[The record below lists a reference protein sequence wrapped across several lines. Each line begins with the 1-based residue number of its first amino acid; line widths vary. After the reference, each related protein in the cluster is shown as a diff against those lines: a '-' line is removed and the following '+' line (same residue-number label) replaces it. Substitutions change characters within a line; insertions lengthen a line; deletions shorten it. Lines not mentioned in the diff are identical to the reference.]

1 MEVNLTPIIKDSF
14 LQFGGAVLQSRALP
28 DARDLLKPSARQI
41 FYCLYTDKFIHEKPF
56 QKTLKAIGS
65 CFRLYIH
72 GDSSAEGII
81 MRAGQ
86 PFAMRYPLVEIEGG
100 YGTLLAAGSWS
111 APRYSSARLSALANY
126 LFSDIQKETIA
137 EWRDNYDNTEQYPMV
152 LPSKGFFNLVNGGY
166 GIGVGASSS
175 CPQYN
180 LKELNNALIKLLWD
194 NEISYE
200 EIYCAPDFA
209 TGAILLN
216 EADVKESMKN
226 GNGAAC
232 KLRSVVEW
240 NQKERCLVVTEI
252 PYMVYTETICKQL
265 EEIVNGEDN
274 PGIERFNDL
283 TGKAPLIKIYLTK
296 NASPDKVLKF
306 LYKNTSLQTHY
317 SINFT
322 MLENGRYP
330 KVFSWRELLL
340 SHLKHEQEV
349 YTRGFN
355 FDLRKINSRLH
366 IIDGLIKAISL
377 IDEVVKTIKQSTDTK
392 SANIKLQELLSI
404 NENQAKAILEL
415 KLSRLTRLD
424 ISKLENEKNG
434 LMTEKSRIEEIL
446 NDETLLKKEI
456 EKGLREVANKFGDE
470 RRTKIVNL
478 CSEDEEPTEI
488 KQLSLSLSNLGNVY
502 VSETSSL
509 YVQRKGGVGAK
520 VKMDKGEYIISNTV
534 GDSIDT
540 ILFFTNKGN
549 FYHAKVEDF
558 MIGEKNYIG
567 SLVPIQDSERI
578 CASTILNKS
587 NTNPYL
593 IFITKNGII
602 KKSLIDEYN
611 IKRGNGAKAIELK
624 PNDEIIS
631 VLCLKEEGIGI
642 LSKNGNL
649 LLTQSK
655 DIRAIGRTSQGIKGI
670 KLDDGDYAVA
680 AHIIPS
686 STQKIIS
693 ITKNGLSKQT
703 TIKDFVF
710 TGKNTKGKKIQKIN
724 DGDCLVDFAP
734 IINEKDIVI
743 VSSKSQLKI
752 SINEISEAG
761 RAAIGTKT
769 IKISEKDKVIC
780 IQKI

>member
-1 MEVNLTPIIKDSF
+1 
-14 LQFGGAVLQSRALP
+14 
-28 DARDLLKPSARQI
+28 
-41 FYCLYTDKFIHEKPF
+41 
-56 QKTLKAIGS
+56 
-65 CFRLYIH
+65 
-72 GDSSAEGII
+72 

-180 LKELNNALIKLLWD
+180 LRELNNALIKLLWD
-194 NEISYE
+194 SEIAYE
-200 EIYCAPDFA
+200 QIYCAPDFA

-216 EADVKESMKN
+216 ENDVKESMKN

-240 NQKERCLVVTEI
+240 NQKERCLIVTEI

-330 KVFSWRELLL
+330 KVFTWRELLL
-340 SHLKHEQEV
+340 SHLMHEQEV

-355 FDLRKINSRLH
+355 FDLRKINGRLH

-392 SANIKLQELLSI
+392 SANVKLQELLSI
-404 NENQAKAILEL
+404 DESQAKAILEL

-424 ISKLENEKNG
+424 ISKLENEKGG

-446 NDETLLKKEI
+446 SDETLLKKEI
-456 EKGLREVANKFGDE
+456 EKGLQEVANKFGDE

-478 CSEDEEPTEI
+478 CSDDEEEPTEV

-509 YVQRKGGVGAK
+509 YIQRKGGVGAK
-520 VKMDKGEYIISNTV
+520 VKIGKGEYIISNTV

-549 FYHAKVEDF
+549 FYHAKVGDF
-558 MIGEKNYIG
+558 VIGEKNYIG

-624 PNDEIIS
+624 SNDEIIS

-670 KLDDGDYAVA
+670 KLDEGDYVVA
-680 AHIIPS
+680 AHAIPS

-710 TGKNTKGKKIQKIN
+710 TGKNTKGKKVQKIN
-724 DGDCLVDFAP
+724 DDDYLVDFSP
-734 IINEKDIVI
+734 ITNEKDIVI
-743 VSSKSQLKI
+743 VSTRSQLKI
-752 SINEISEAG
+752 STNEITEVG
-761 RAAIGTKT
+761 RTAIGTKT

>member
-1 MEVNLTPIIKDSF
+1 
-14 LQFGGAVLQSRALP
+14 
-28 DARDLLKPSARQI
+28 
-41 FYCLYTDKFIHEKPF
+41 
-56 QKTLKAIGS
+56 
-65 CFRLYIH
+65 
-72 GDSSAEGII
+72 

-180 LKELNNALIKLLWD
+180 LKELNNALIKLLWN
-194 NEISYE
+194 NEIPYE

-216 EADVKESMKN
+216 ENDVKESMKN

-240 NQKERCLVVTEI
+240 NQKERCLTVTEI

-296 NASPDKVLKF
+296 SASPDKVLKF

-317 SINFT
+317 GINFT

-355 FDLRKINSRLH
+355 FDLRKINGRLH
-366 IIDGLIKAISL
+366 IINGLIKAISL

-392 SANIKLQELLSI
+392 SANVKLQELLSI
-404 NENQAKAILEL
+404 DEIQAKAILEL

-424 ISKLENEKNG
+424 ISKLENEKSG
-434 LMTEKSRIEEIL
+434 LMAEKSRIEEIL
-446 NDETLLKKEI
+446 SDETLLKKEI
-456 EKGLREVANKFGDE
+456 EKGLQEVANKFGDE

-478 CSEDEEPTEI
+478 CSEDEEEPTEV

-520 VKMDKGEYIISNTV
+520 VKMEKGEYIISNIV

-549 FYHAKVEDF
+549 FYHAKVGDF
-558 MIGEKNYIG
+558 VIGEKNYIG

-602 KKSLIDEYN
+602 KKSSIDEYN

-670 KLDDGDYAVA
+670 KLDEGDYAVA
-680 AHIIPS
+680 AHIIPN

-710 TGKNTKGKKIQKIN
+710 TGKNTKGKKVQKIN
-724 DGDCLVDFAP
+724 DGDYLVDFAP
-734 IINEKDIVI
+734 ITNEKDIVI
-743 VSSKSQLKI
+743 VSTKSQLKI
-752 SINEISEAG
+752 SINEISEVG
-761 RAAIGTKT
+761 RAAMGTKT